1 MPFRLFANILL
12 VFILSFSLL
21 VATADAGIKE
31 REKIEQSIRT
41 LEEIMANPEEGLP
54 PSLLG
59 KAEAIAIIPN
69 VIKAG
74 VIIAGRF
81 GRGVMLV
88 RDENGK
94 WGHPIF
100 MTIGGGSLGFQVGAE
115 STDVIVVF
123 KDKRATEKIF
133 RGKMILGADATVAA
147 GPVGSR
153 AEAMGDE
160 KFRARILTYHRN
172 RGLFAGVSLEGS
184 VLSVD
189 DEWNHDYYEK
199 PLSARELVAGQGSVP
214 ADGVQL
220 QEKLNAYNSQ

>member
-1 MPFRLFANILL
+1 MPFRLFANIL
-12 VFILSFSLL
+12 FIFIMLFSLL
-21 VATADAGIKE
+21 VATAEAGIKE

-88 RDENGK
+88 RNENGL

-199 PLSARELVAGQGSVP
+199 PLSARDLVAGQGSVP
-214 ADGVQL
+214 ADGAQL
-220 QEKLNAYNSQ
+220 QEKLNSYNSK

>member
-1 MPFRLFANILL
+1 MPFRLFANIL
-12 VFILSFSLL
+12 FILIMISSLL
-21 VATADAGIKE
+21 VATAEAGIKE